1 MVRVKKKGECDACQF
16 YLVRTRSAAVIGHS
30 GLYARQRDRWQ
41 EGVRESMC
49 VLSLN
54 GAWQAGVRSVTRRYH
69 GPAIGHAARIQ
80 LYASDGERPPDLGPK
95 DPR

>member
-1 MVRVKKKGECDACQF
+1 MARGHKKGECDAWQF
-16 YLVRTRSAAVIGHS
+16 ELVRTRSAAVIGHS

-41 EGVRESMC
+41 DGVRESMC

-54 GAWQAGVRSVTRRYH
+54 GAWQAGVRSVTSRYH
-69 GPAIGHAARIQ
+69 GTAIGARARIQ